1 MKSFCQVLICYNTIL
16 SMIVHATVYIYIGSC
31 WMSSS
36 YNCYVGMSGCP
47 LYDKQAEANGI

>member
-16 SMIVHATVYIYIGSC
+16 SMIVHAMYIYIGSC

-36 YNCYVGMSGCP
+36 DNCYIGMSGCP